1 MTKIIGIDLGTTNS
15 CVAVLDE
22 RGQPKVLSTPEGE
35 RTTPSV
41 VAWIEPE
48 EVVVG
53 IPARRQ
59 AITNPSNTIYG
70 IKRLIGRKV
79 NADDVSWFA
88 RSSPFRIVAA
98 PNGDAWVRV
107 HGLSKS
113 PQEVSAHV
121 LTRMRA
127 LAEAAL
133 GEPVTRAVVTVPAY
147 FDDAQRQA
155 TKDAGTIAGLDVVRI
170 LNEPTAAALAY
181 GAHRVRDGRRI
192 IAVFDLGGGT
202 FDISIM
208 AVEGGIFEVLATG
221 GDSALGGEDWDR
233 RMIERLADEVFDKHR
248 VDIMTQPL
256 AIGRLKEACE
266 AAKKALS
273 SDKETFIRLP
283 FLTQGLDGTPL
294 NYERRLTR
302 DEVETFTRDLLE
314 RLESPTRRALD
325 DARLAASEIEEVL
338 LVGGMTRWPSV
349 QALVERLFGKRPSKG
364 ANPDEVVAMGA
375 AAYAGILSGEND
387 EAQLL
392 DVTPHDIGIKVGDSQ
407 FSVIIPRNSMLPVRA
422 RKLFATTTPDQKF
435 VSIELYQ
442 GESGDVGGNRKLGQV
457 TLDGLPAGPA
467 GSVRI
472 ELVLTIDVESILAV
486 TARELKTGQHSGVT
500 IRPTGGLSQRGIVE
514 IIARRREE
522 EGNRQMAQTPTEN
535 STVSRVPTS
544 RDLPPL
550 SPDLGTFGA
559 DLPPAPAGPGT
570 PPKKR

>member
-1 MTKIIGIDLGTTNS
+1 MSRIIGIDLGTTNS
-15 CVAVLDE
+15 CVAVLDDKGTP
-22 RGQPKVLSTPEGE
+22 RVLATPEGE

-41 VAWIEPE
+41 VAWTNNH

-53 IPARRQ
+53 VPARRQ
-59 AITNPSNTIYG
+59 AITNPANTIYG

-107 HGLSKS
+107 HGEGKS
-113 PQEVSAHV
+113 PQEISSHV
-121 LTRMRA
+121 LARMRA

-155 TKDAGTIAGLDVVRI
+155 TKDAGTIAGLDVMRI

-181 GAHRVRDGRRI
+181 GAHRVKTGRRI

-233 RMIERLADEVFDKHR
+233 RLIERLADEIFDQHR
-248 VDIMTQPL
+248 VDVLHEPL
-256 AIGRLKEACE
+256 AVGRLKEAVE
-266 AAKKALS
+266 VAKKQLS
-273 SDKETFIRLP
+273 SDKETYLRLP
-283 FLTQGLDGTPL
+283 FLAHGPKGEAINLD
-294 NYERRLTR
+294 RRLTR
-302 DEVETFTRDLLE
+302 DEVETATRDLLE
-314 RLESPTRRALD
+314 RLESPTRRALS
-325 DARLAASEIEEVL
+325 DARLDAADIEEVL
-338 LVGGMTRWPSV
+338 LVGGMTRWPPV
-349 QALVERLFGKRPSKG
+349 QALVERIFGKKPSKG
-364 ANPDEVVAMGA
+364 ANPDEVVALGA
-375 AAYAGILSGEND
+375 AAYAGILTGDTD

-392 DVTPHDIGIKVGDSQ
+392 DVTPHDIGIKVGDSG

-422 RKLFATTTPDQKF
+422 RKLFATTTPNQKF
-435 VSIELYQ
+435 VNIELYQ
-442 GESGDVGGNRKLGQV
+442 GEAVDVGENRKLGQV
-457 TLDGLPAGPA
+457 VLDGLPLGPA

-472 ELVLTIDVESILAV
+472 ELTLTIDVESILHV
-486 TARELKTGQHSGVT
+486 TARELKTGQHAGVT
-500 IRPTGGLSQRGIVE
+500 IRPSGGLSQREIVE
-514 IIARRREE
+514 IITRRREE
-522 EGNRQMAQTPTEN
+522 EGNRQLARSPEEPAA
-535 STVSRVPTS
+535 VARVPTS

-550 SPDLGTFGA
+550 STETGSM
-559 DLPPAPAGPGT
+559 AGEPEGG
-570 PPKKR
+570 KKK